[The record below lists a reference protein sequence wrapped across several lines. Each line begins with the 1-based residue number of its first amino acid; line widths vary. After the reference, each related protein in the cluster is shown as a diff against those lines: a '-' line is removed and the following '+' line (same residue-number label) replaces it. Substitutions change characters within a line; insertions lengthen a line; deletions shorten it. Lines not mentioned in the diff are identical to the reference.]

1 MGARPL
7 TVCAA
12 QNVCACGG
20 DPAANVFLEDRIPVN
35 VCALTSVRKDL
46 SQLGGISMRVGMSV
60 RENVCATTS
69 VRSNVC
75 SGAVG
80 SPLGII

>member
-1 MGARPL
+1 MGAGQL

-12 QNVCACGG
+12 QNVCGCGE
-20 DPAANVFLEDRIPVN
+20 DPAANVGKTPVN

-46 SQLGGISMRVGMSV
+46 SQLGGISVRVGMSV

-75 SGAVG
+75 LGTVG